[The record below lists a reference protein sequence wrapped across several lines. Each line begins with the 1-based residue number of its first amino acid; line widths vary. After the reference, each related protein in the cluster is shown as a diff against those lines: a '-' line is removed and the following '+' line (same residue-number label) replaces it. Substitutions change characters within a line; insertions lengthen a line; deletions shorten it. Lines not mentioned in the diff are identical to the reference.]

1 MKIIIVTGM
10 SGAGKSTALNVLE
23 DEGYYCVDN
32 MPISLMPK
40 FAELADGHNQDK
52 GYNNIALG
60 IDIRSGH
67 SLAELDSVLDYM
79 KEKKYEYTIV
89 FLESSDEVLIK
100 RYKETRRAHPLAKD
114 GRVDKAIMLERE
126 QLKFLKQRADVIID
140 TSQLLTREFK
150 EELEKIVLG
159 RKEFN
164 NLMVTVLSFGFKY
177 GIPSDADIVF
187 DVRFLPNPYYVEEL
201 RPLTGNDKNIQDYVM
216 KAPEAEEF
224 LERVDG
230 LIQFLL
236 PNYVKEGKS
245 SLVIAVGCTGGKH
258 RSVTLANAIAKR
270 LSKTPYG
277 CKVEHRDIEKD
288 SKRKG

>member
-126 QLKFLKQRADVIID
+126 QLKFLKQRADVIIENAEEEVKAEVAAVREID
-140 TSQLLTREFK
+140 IASKSDKELSVLVLCASGATSSMLANSISKGAKAKNIKLESIAMAYGQHK
-150 EELEKIVLG
+150 EVITDYDLIILAPQMASMYKELEKDCSAKGVKSATTSG
-159 RKEFN
+159 
-164 NLMVTVLSFGFKY
+164 
-177 GIPSDADIVF
+177 
-187 DVRFLPNPYYVEEL
+187 VE
-201 RPLTGNDKNIQDYVM
+201 
-216 KAPEAEEF
+216 
-224 LERVDG
+224 
-230 LIQFLL
+230 
-236 PNYVKEGKS
+236 YVKLTRD
-245 SLVIAVGCTGGKH
+245 SLGALKFA
-258 RSVTLANAIAKR
+258 L
-270 LSKTPYG
+270 
-277 CKVEHRDIEKD
+277 DIINN
-288 SKRKG
+288 

>member
-1 MKIIIVTGM
+1 MK
-10 SGAGKSTALNVLE
+10 
-23 DEGYYCVDN
+23 
-32 MPISLMPK
+32 
-40 FAELADGHNQDK
+40 
-52 GYNNIALG
+52 
-60 IDIRSGH
+60 
-67 SLAELDSVLDYM
+67 
-79 KEKKYEYTIV
+79 
-89 FLESSDEVLIK
+89 
-100 RYKETRRAHPLAKD
+100 
-114 GRVDKAIMLERE
+114 
-126 QLKFLKQRADVIID
+126 
-140 TSQLLTREFK
+140 
-150 EELEKIVLG
+150 

-164 NLMVTVLSFGFKY
+164 NLIVTVLSFGFKY
-177 GIPSDADIVF
+177 GIPADADMVF

-201 RPLTGNDKNIQDYVM
+201 RPLTGNDKEIQDYVM

-224 LERVDG
+224 LVRVDG

-258 RSVTLANAIAKR
+258 RSVTLANAIADR

>member
-89 FLESSDEVLIK
+89 FLESSYEVLIK

-201 RPLTGNDKNIQDYVM
+201 RPLTGNDKKIQDYVM